1 MSDLVVYGL
10 GAVGSRIVDELLEEG
25 HSIEFILDR
34 GKCGQDYRGVPI
46 MSLEEAADRVSGKS
60 VLIGLHNHYVDVNR
74 LYADLLQAGAARVMT
89 PGHLRELVAHPRI
102 QPGYWLDLD
111 FDYNAHEDRFDRL
124 RALLADKRSRDILD
138 QVLRYRRSG
147 DLKHCPIPSLE
158 DEYTPADL
166 PRYSSPLRLIDCGA
180 FTGVA
185 IHKFLKAGYPIES
198 FVAFEPDQANFQR
211 LASRNFPV
219 RKSVCIPCGTWSN
232 TTQLRFTSDSSMGS
246 HLSEE
251 GNTIIQCIAID
262 DVLRGQEVNL
272 VKLDVEA
279 AEIETLKG
287 MERII
292 REQRP
297 NLLVSVYHT
306 PSHLYE
312 IAELI
317 QGWGLDYRFHLRV
330 HEYNT
335 FGIVLYCLRDEL
347 LEVAIV
353 AS

>member
-1 MSDLVVYGL
+1 
-10 GAVGSRIVDELLEEG
+10 
-25 HSIEFILDR
+25 
-34 GKCGQDYRGVPI
+34 
-46 MSLEEAADRVSGKS
+46 
-60 VLIGLHNHYVDVNR
+60 
-74 LYADLLQAGAARVMT
+74 
-89 PGHLRELVAHPRI
+89 
-102 QPGYWLDLD
+102 
-111 FDYNAHEDRFDRL
+111 
-124 RALLADKRSRDILD
+124 
-138 QVLRYRRSG
+138 
-147 DLKHCPIPSLE
+147 
-158 DEYTPADL
+158 
-166 PRYSSPLRLIDCGA
+166 
-180 FTGVA
+180 
-185 IHKFLKAGYPIES
+185 
-198 FVAFEPDQANFQR
+198 
-211 LASRNFPV
+211 
-219 RKSVCIPCGTWSN
+219 
-232 TTQLRFTSDSSMGS
+232 
-246 HLSEE
+246 
-251 GNTIIQCIAID
+251 
-262 DVLRGQEVNL
+262 RGQEVNL